1 MFGSE
6 DTSNTNLTESAVT
19 KLPFKF
25 KVGGTLTD
33 DDVHHQKSVKFSLE
47 KQSKLWEQY
56 RNLVK
61 ENVEKSSEIADIQ
74 HDTKAQALSY
84 VERLAQAAS
93 KLGLADFTSQQRLQE
108 IKANHEN
115 ELDIR
120 SLESQHRLEQLGH
133 KFNLRAKELQEKHS
147 IALGSASQ
155 RFDEKLLQLRAEK
168 PKQERRE
175 LDIIDLDI

>member
-6 DTSNTNLTESAVT
+6 DATNLTESAVT

-25 KVGGTLTD
+25 KVSGALAEE
-33 DDVHHQKSVKFSLE
+33 DVHYQKSVKFSLE
-47 KQSKLWEQY
+47 RQSKLWEEY
-56 RNLVK
+56 RDLVK
-61 ENVEKSSEIADIQ
+61 ENVQKSADIADVQ
-74 HDTKAQALSY
+74 HETKAQALTY

-93 KLGLADFTSQQRLQE
+93 KLGLADFTSQQRLNE
-108 IKANHEN
+108 IRANHEN

-120 SLESQHRLEQLGH
+120 ALESQHRLEQLGH
-133 KFNLRAKELQEKHS
+133 KFNLRAKELQEKHTL
-147 IALGSASQ
+147 ALGSASQ